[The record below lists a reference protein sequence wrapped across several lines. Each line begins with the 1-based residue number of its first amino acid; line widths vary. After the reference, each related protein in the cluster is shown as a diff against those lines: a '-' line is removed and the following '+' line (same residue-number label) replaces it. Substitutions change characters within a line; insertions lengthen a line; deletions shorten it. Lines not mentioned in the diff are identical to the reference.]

1 MERGRA
7 RITLLE
13 ANSAKTPTEISQY
26 SLLLKAFLE
35 AMNKRRLTLQL
46 LDCTMIP
53 PRKGPIAVPTVKAP
67 RMIAIN
73 LLLSRRGTTSQIISS
88 TSLGNNGQ

>member
-7 RITLLE
+7 RIALPE
-13 ANSAKTPTEISQY
+13 ANSAKTPTEINQHY
-26 SLLLKAFLE
+26 LLKAFPE
-35 AMNKRRLTLQL
+35 AMKKGQLTLQL

-67 RMIAIN
+67 RMIATN
-73 LLLSRRGTTSQIISS
+73 LLLSRRGTTSQITSS
-88 TSLGNNGQ
+88 TSLGNN